1 MRIPLYYIVQ
11 ANTTY
16 TEQPSEDNRRE
27 NKPNTMCPKMLKREK
42 AD

>member
-11 ANTTY
+11 AY
-16 TEQPSEDNRRE
+16 TAYAQQPNEDNRRE
-27 NKPNTMCPKMLKREK
+27 NKPNTMRPEMLKREK